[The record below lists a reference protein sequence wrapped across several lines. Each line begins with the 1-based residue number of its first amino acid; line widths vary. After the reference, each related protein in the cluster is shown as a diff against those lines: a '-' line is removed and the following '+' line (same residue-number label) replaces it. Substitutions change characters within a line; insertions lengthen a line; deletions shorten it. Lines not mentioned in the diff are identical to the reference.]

1 MLTPTPRVYLLGTGT
16 CRSDP
21 GYGQNGACFI
31 QDTTTFVFDVGAG
44 SLERLERVGAFEQ
57 CRDLHIHISHRHTD
71 HAIGIFPLLQ
81 CLTYSDD
88 ARHLAVQRVTI
99 HATEEVCGLIKQ
111 VRALWGEV
119 ETCLSTPYPG
129 CEERILEYRAGPD
142 LKNWH
147 YSVAGIEIESVHL
160 PDSNNHGIRFAV
172 GNVRY
177 AFTGDATIPNEAL
190 TAFCCDTDV
199 CVFDFGHITNRR
211 MPNNRFEIDLRP
223 AIDLVA
229 HSKTHT
235 MYASHIYLRHLQ
247 DRPLSSLERE
257 HEISKLI
264 QQTAEQARA
273 RGFQG
278 KLLQAR
284 DCQAI

>member
-1 MLTPTPRVYLLGTGT
+1 MPTPTPRVYLLGTGT

-21 GYGQNGACFI
+21 AHGQAGACFI
-31 QDTTTFVFDVGAG
+31 HDTTTFIFDVGAG
-44 SLERLERVGAFEQ
+44 SLERLERVGAFER
-57 CRDLHIHISHRHTD
+57 CHDLHIHLSHRHTD

-99 HATEEVCGLIKQ
+99 HATEEVCALIKE

-119 ETCLSTPYPG
+119 ETCLATPYPG
-129 CEERILEYRAGPD
+129 CEVRHLEYKPGPD
-142 LKNWH
+142 LQDWR
-147 YSVAGIEIESVHL
+147 YLVAGIEIESVHL
-160 PDSNNHGIRFAV
+160 PDSNNHGIRFAA
-172 GNVRY
+172 GGVRY
-177 AFTGDATIPNEAL
+177 ALTGDATVPNEAL
-190 TAFCCDTDV
+190 KAFCGDTDV

-211 MPNNRFEIDLRP
+211 LPDNRFEIDLSA

-229 HSKTHT
+229 HSNART
-235 MYASHIYLRHLQ
+235 MYASHVYLRHFQ
-247 DRPLSSLERE
+247 DRHLSSAERA
-257 HEISKLI
+257 HETARLI
-264 QQTAEQARA
+264 QQTAEEARA

-278 KLLQAR
+278 ELLHAK